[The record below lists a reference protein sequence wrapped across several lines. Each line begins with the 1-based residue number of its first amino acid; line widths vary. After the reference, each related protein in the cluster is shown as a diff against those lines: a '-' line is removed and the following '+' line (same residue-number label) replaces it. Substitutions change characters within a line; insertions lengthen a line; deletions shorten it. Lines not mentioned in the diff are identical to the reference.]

1 MYGDDASY
9 EPFWRALRGK
19 ARLVLSGHD
28 HNMQRLRPRDG
39 IVQLV
44 AGSGGR
50 ELYPLHPDERLEFGR
65 DGRVGALRMVLEP
78 GRARLA
84 FRRLDGRQ
92 LDSLERGLR
101 AVLGRGA
108 QWPSA
113 RMTTRPVRIRILM
126 SFHSDHSAT

>member
-1 MYGDDASY
+1 MYGDDPSY

-39 IVQLV
+39 IVQIV

-50 ELYPLHPDERLEFGR
+50 ELYPLHGDERLEFGR
-65 DGRVGALRMVLEP
+65 DDRVGALRIVLEA

-84 FRRLDGRQ
+84 FRPLDGRR
-92 LDSLERGLR
+92 LDSSSVSCE
-101 AVLGRGA
+101 
-108 QWPSA
+108 QP
-113 RMTTRPVRIRILM
+113 
-126 SFHSDHSAT
+126 